1 MSWCDRRTNLAN
13 QRINKQTVSVLTAVV
28 QWLWQATITG
38 IKFAFYCAEDSMA
51 HNEQENKKPQGGG
64 PQAHPSN
71 HGPSKRAGGDA
82 HNAPGPGGNKVGQG
96 RGSDTGNK
104 GKS

>member
-1 MSWCDRRTNLAN
+1 MS
-13 QRINKQTVSVLTAVV
+13 
-28 QWLWQATITG
+28 G
-38 IKFAFYCAEDSMA
+38 IEFAPGSPGDSMA

-71 HGPSKRAGGDA
+71 QTPKGHQGGGED
-82 HNAPGPGGNKVGQG
+82 GRGGNKVTQG

-104 GKS
+104 GKD